1 LSTNKV
7 QAAYGLDHIQEGDVN
22 VFLLSCWILVRRKLS
37 TGFGVFGFLPNTSL
51 AVDLQEMEG
60 DLFNKILSLGPSSQ
74 RHHSRTPTNSSTQI
88 SPCHEI
94 IQYFQSH
101 PADIHLTDQD
111 GISCLH
117 WFGSPTSLPP

>member
-1 LSTNKV
+1 MV
-7 QAAYGLDHIQEGDVN
+7 WIIVQEGDVN
-22 VFLLSCWILVRRKLS
+22 VFLLGFFFAENSQPVLVC
-37 TGFGVFGFLPNTSL
+37 FVFFGFLPNTSL

-60 DLFNKILSLGPSSQ
+60 DLFNKILSLGPSSR
-74 RHHSRTPTNSSTQI
+74 RHHSRTPTDSSTQI